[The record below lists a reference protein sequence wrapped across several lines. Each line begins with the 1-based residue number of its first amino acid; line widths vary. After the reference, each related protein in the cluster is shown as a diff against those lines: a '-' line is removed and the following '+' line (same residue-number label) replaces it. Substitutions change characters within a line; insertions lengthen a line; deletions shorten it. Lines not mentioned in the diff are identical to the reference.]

1 MLSLSLVLLLAQ
13 ASPAA
18 PANVAP
24 PTPGP
29 TQPDWDIRRDLPQ
42 LPARVKQLLPLL
54 KQLTPKA
61 WIANGASEIYF
72 DQWVSV
78 QKEVGYLEQSA
89 QTLARQPDRL
99 TLALETFFRLQ
110 AIETR
115 MGNLVEAVRKY
126 QNPAMADLLQSLT
139 AEYLGVKV
147 GLQQYIAEVAAQ
159 REAEWKVMESEAQR
173 CRTQLTAPTP
183 PAPRRTP

>member
-1 MLSLSLVLLLAQ
+1 MLSLALVLLIAQ
-13 ASPAA
+13 AAPAA
-18 PANVAP
+18 PANAAPAPSAP
-24 PTPGP
+24 PS
-29 TQPDWDIRRDLPQ
+29 QADWDIRRDLPQ

-61 WIANGASEIYF
+61 WIANGASEIYLE
-72 DQWVSV
+72 QWESV

-126 QNPAMADLLQSLT
+126 QNPAMAELLQSLT

-173 CRTQLTAPTP
+173 CRTQLTAPRKTP
-183 PAPRRTP
+183 